1 MVRKE
6 NEGKGKEKKSW
17 NWVLRNESKN
27 NAP

>member
-6 NEGKGKEKKSW
+6 NEGKGKEKKCR

-27 NAP
+27 YAP